1 MDARTYAEHTDL
13 TTQSAE
19 EITVFNLSSK
29 TLNAS
34 HLSVLNKG
42 LSFVPTT
49 QPNDFD
55 VKVDLFKFFRN
66 IRLREFFATTQS
78 ASQLDINTSESQH
91 QHTNT
96 LFRPKSD
103 FTPPANRSASI
114 ETFCRLVDQDATE
127 LLKRKHEFNTHSNL
141 SADEKKALNDLRS
154 DESLVIKPADKGG
167 GLVVLNRIDYVNEC
181 ERQLTDDVFYE
192 KLPGDPTRSFQNLIF
207 DTLDEFVHTGDISKK
222 EMQFLRVDN
231 PVIPTFYTLPKIHKN
246 LQKPPGRPIVAGI
259 GSLTASMSTFVDH
272 FIRPLAEAAP
282 SFIKDTGHLL
292 SVIDTVN
299 PLPAD
304 EIILVTFDVNALYTS
319 IPHDEGLEALEHFL
333 SKRAT
338 SQNPSTNCILE
349 FAKLILTC
357 NYFLFQDGWFLQK
370 RGVAMGSPFAPSFAN
385 IYMRL
390 FEEKHI
396 QVNNRFTQ
404 HLILWK
410 RYIDDVVAL
419 WRGSIDDLKDFFT
432 YLNNCTEC
440 LTFSMDFDSTR
451 ISFLDVWIIRE
462 NDTLYTDLFTKP
474 TARNSLLRADSCHPL
489 PLKNSLPYSQFCRVK
504 RICSKEA
511 DYARNINTMESKF
524 RARGYKSSQIISAND
539 KIIKRHRSDLLRYR
553 PKKKEEPAIIF
564 STCYSKC
571 SEQLKSIINRHWY
584 ILKSDINLGDAFQN
598 PPRIVYKRGKNLRDR
613 LVNSDLPPLM
623 VPSKSVLTPIP
634 DGNRKCGSCAQ
645 CSYTYK
651 CTTFKHPHTGKSI
664 PIKGIITCNTKSVIY
679 LITCPCGK
687 SYVGKTSR
695 ELKVRIAEHR
705 STIRCKNLNYPVA
718 AHFVEA
724 GHSVSAL
731 RYIGIEKVSL
741 PRRGGNLE
749 RLLSQR
755 ENYYIHSLKTLVP
768 FGLNVE
774 FELKCFL

>member
-1 MDARTYAEHTDL
+1 M
-13 TTQSAE
+13 TTPYTE
-19 EITVFNLSSK
+19 DITVFNLSSK

-55 VKVDLFKFFRN
+55 IKVDLFKFFRS

-78 ASQLDINTSESQH
+78 SPSQLNWVTPEPSNS
-91 QHTNT
+91 HTQT

-103 FTPPANRSASI
+103 FTPPVNRNASI

-127 LLKRKHEFNTHSNL
+127 LLKTKHKFNIHSNL
-141 SADEKKALNDLRS
+141 SSEEKKALKDLQTDKS
-154 DESLVIKPADKGG
+154 IIIKPADKGG
-167 GLVVLNRIDYVNEC
+167 AIVVLNRSDYVNEC
-181 ERQLTDDVFYE
+181 EKQLTMDLFYE
-192 KLPGDPTRSFQNLIF
+192 QLPGDPTRSFQNVIYG
-207 DTLDEFVHTGDISKK
+207 TLDDFVHTGDLTKK
-222 EMQFLRVDN
+222 EMQFLRVEN
-231 PVIPTFYTLPKIHKN
+231 PVIPTFYTVPKIHKC
-246 LQKPPGRPIVAGI
+246 LQNPPGRPIVAGI
-259 GSLTASMSTFVDH
+259 GSLTASISTFVDH

-292 SVIDTVN
+292 SIIDTLS
-299 PLPAD
+299 PLPED
-304 EIILVTFDVNALYTS
+304 ELILVSFDVNALYTS
-319 IPHDEGLEALEHFL
+319 IPHDGGLEALEHFL
-333 SKRAT
+333 SKGENPP
-338 SQNPSTNCILE
+338 NPSANCILE
-349 FAKLILTC
+349 LVKLILTC
-357 NYFLFQDGWFLQK
+357 NYFIFQDKWFLQK

-390 FEEKHI
+390 FEEEHI
-396 QVNNRFTQ
+396 FENNRFTP
-404 HLILWK
+404 HIILWK
-410 RYIDDVVAL
+410 RYIDDVLVL
-419 WRGSIDDLKDFFT
+419 WRGSTSDLQDFFT
-432 YLNNCTEC
+432 YLNNCTEY
-440 LTFSMDFDSTR
+440 LTFSMDFNLNR
-451 ISFLDVWIIRE
+451 ISFLDIWLIKE
-462 NDTLYTDLFTKP
+462 NNVLYTDLFTKP

-489 PLKNSLPYSQFCRVK
+489 PLKNSLPFSQFCRVK
-504 RICSKEA
+504 RICTREA
-511 DYARNINTMESKF
+511 DYERNLRMMESKF
-524 RARGYKSSQIISAND
+524 RARGYKPSQITFAND
-539 KIIKRHRSDLLRYR
+539 KIKNRPRSDLLRCR
-553 PKKKEEPAIIF
+553 PKKKEEPAIML

-584 ILKSDINLGDAFQN
+584 ILKSDSDLGDAFQN
-598 PPRIVYKRGKNLRDR
+598 QPRIVYKRGKNLRDM
-613 LVNSDLPPLM
+613 LVHSDLPPL
-623 VPSKSVLTPIP
+623 PAPRKSILAHIP

-645 CSYTYK
+645 CNYTYK
-651 CTTFKHPHTGKSI
+651 CNTYKHPHTGKSI

-731 RYIGIEKVSL
+731 KYIGIEKVSL

-755 ENYYIHSLKTLVP
+755 ENYYIHFLRTLAP